1 MLNLLS
7 ERPTEKRLKRYLLCG
22 LILLTIS
29 TPAVIWTL
37 EASNYPGG
45 LEETQLGFDGEYI
58 RDCLNTMTEGEITFF
73 ILGNL
78 FDYIFMVSYGLLLS
92 SASLFLSRRLPH
104 QKLRKVGNVVSIIGV
119 IAALSDAAEN
129 IFIISMAANPQHFPG
144 WLVIPHSLF
153 AHLKFNLMYISAG
166 WIALA
171 VLLLSINWILG
182 KTALQVLTLQKVKNH

>member
-1 MLNLLS
+1 MLNILS
-7 ERPTEKRLKRYLLCG
+7 ERPTEKRLKIYLLCG
-22 LILLTIS
+22 LILLAIS

-37 EASNYPGG
+37 KASNYPGG

-58 RDCLNTMTEGEITFF
+58 RDCLNTMTERENTFF

-92 SASLFLSRRLPH
+92 SASLLLTRRLPH
-104 QKLRKVGNVVSIIGV
+104 QKLRKVGYVVSIIGV
-119 IAALSDAAEN
+119 IAALSDAVEN
-129 IFIISMAANPQHFPG
+129 IFIISMAANPQHFPS
-144 WLVIPHSLF
+144 WLAIPHSLF

-182 KTALQVLTLQKVKNH
+182 KTALQVLTLQKVKNP